1 MSVIRWITQNPADR
15 SELEPK
21 SGGFRRI
28 GAFNWRID
36 QNLSQ
41 NVADRIR
48 LDRFSGGLVSGSI
61 WGDDWR
67 RDVRIGSFYAKDFI
81 FGTQPVNYVSFVVFK
96 FQNKRIIVT
105 EVSLSFI
112 TKNLFFLGENFWRMN
127 YVFWTT
133 VHLDSST
140 NQLCLLL
147 LEVTTRRYFWF
158 LNTRII
164 VTFHKM
170 LKKSTFP
177 RLFDSLGKSGR
188 YGYLQSESHIQMS
201 IT

>member
-15 SELEPK
+15 SEFEPK

-28 GAFNWRID
+28 GSFNWRID

-67 RDVRIGSFYAKDFI
+67 RGVWIASLYAKDFI

-96 FQNKRIIVT
+96 FQNKRIIIT

-112 TKNLFFLGENFWRMN
+112 TKKSFFLGENFWRMN

-133 VHLDSST
+133 VHLDSSR
-140 NQLCLLL
+140 NQLCLPLL
-147 LEVTTRRYFWF
+147 KVTTRRYFCF

-177 RLFDSLGKSGR
+177 CFYNSPERLG
-188 YGYLQSESHIQMS
+188 
-201 IT
+201 